1 VRLAEHGGV
10 ALPSSAAAVPRE
22 VHRIDS
28 NSYVLLISYPP
39 MATEESFS
47 KAFHA
52 NPGPMVLSYPDSGK
66 LIDVNEQWV
75 KLIGYAREELIGRSS
90 KELGIFEDWSE
101 RAHLVNE
108 LKIKGTVRNFPIG
121 TRTKTGE
128 IRKVLWS
135 AEMITHQGEEVML
148 SLLYDITERL
158 RIEENLR
165 ASEERFKRLLQN
177 SNDIVSLLDEHGVR
191 TFTAGP
197 SERILGYEAHE
208 LTGVSAFDHIH
219 PDDRAQAEAIFRGG
233 LSRPGEVRRF
243 EYRFGH
249 KNGNWIVIE
258 TIGADLLHDP
268 VVHGIVLNSRD
279 VTERNR
285 MQVQLQQ
292 AMKMEAIGRL
302 AGGVAHDF
310 NNLLT
315 AIGGNVELARMEPLE
330 PVLDDYL
337 GEIQRAVK
345 SAVSLT
351 RQLLSFSRRQ
361 VIEDRVINLGNLVNE
376 TKNML
381 ARLLGEDVDL
391 RVAMAEGL
399 GLVRLDP
406 GQLEQILVNL
416 AINARDAMP
425 SGGRLILEGFNVDL
439 DENYVATHPQV
450 AAGKYVQL
458 NVSDTGQGMSAEV
471 KGKIFEPFFTT
482 KPKGRGTGL
491 GLATTF
497 GIVKQTGGGIEV
509 YSDLGV
515 GTTFKIYL
523 PRVDSRSEF
532 HVETSDSQALQGH
545 ETVLLVEDDVSVR
558 VMTYNM
564 LRHMGYEVLQAT
576 GGLEALSMM
585 AQYGGTID
593 LLLTDVVMPGMDGR
607 ELAEELRKHRPQTNV
622 LFTSGYA
629 EDVIVH
635 HGIVDQDLNFIPK
648 PFTMQ
653 SLGIK
658 LREVLDGAKRSNRP

>member
-1 VRLAEHGGV
+1 
-10 ALPSSAAAVPRE
+10 
-22 VHRIDS
+22 
-28 NSYVLLISYPP
+28 

-52 NPGPMVLSYPDSGK
+52 NPAPMALSYPSSGEF
-66 LIDVNEQWV
+66 IDVNEQWV
-75 KLIGYAREELIGRSS
+75 RLVGHAREELIGRSS
-90 KELGIFEDWSE
+90 TELGIFEDWSK
-101 RAHLVNE
+101 RDHLVHA
-108 LKIKGTVRNFPIG
+108 LKTNGSVRDFQIRA
-121 TRTKTGE
+121 RTKTGE
-128 IRKVLWS
+128 IREVLWS
-135 AEMITHQGEEVML
+135 AEMITHQGAEVML

-158 RIEENLR
+158 RVEERLR
-165 ASEERFKRLLQN
+165 ASEERFKRLVQN
-177 SNDIVSLLDEHGVR
+177 SNDIVSLLDERGVR

-197 SERILGYEAHE
+197 SERILGYETHE

-219 PDDRAQAEAIFRGG
+219 PDDRAQAETIFRGG
-233 LSRPGEVRRF
+233 LSHPGEVRRF

-249 KNGNWIVIE
+249 KNGSWIVIE
-258 TIGADLLHDP
+258 TIGVNLLHDP
-268 VVHGIVLNSRD
+268 AVHGIVLNSRD

-285 MQVQLQQ
+285 MQSQLQQ

-315 AIGGNVELARMEPLE
+315 AIGGNVELARMEPLA

-361 VIEDRVINLGNLVNE
+361 VIEDRVIHLGNLVNE

-391 RVAMAEGL
+391 CVAMADGL

-416 AINARDAMP
+416 AVNARDAMP
-425 SGGRLILEGFNVDL
+425 NGGRLIIEGSKVDL
-439 DENYVATHPQV
+439 DENYVATHPQA

-458 NVSDTGQGMSAEV
+458 SVSDTGQGMSLDV
-471 KGKIFEPFFTT
+471 KQRIFEPFFTT

-497 GIVKQTGGGIEV
+497 GIVKQAGGSIEV
-509 YSDLGV
+509 YSELGM

-523 PRVDSRSEF
+523 PRADSRSEV
-532 HVETSDSQALQGH
+532 HVETRDSQALQGN
-545 ETVLLVEDDVSVR
+545 ETVLLVEDDASVR
-558 VMTYNM
+558 VMTCNM
-564 LRHMGYEVLQAT
+564 LRHLGYEVLQARS
-576 GGLEALSMM
+576 GQEALAMM
-585 AQYGGTID
+585 SQHAGTID
-593 LLLTDVVMPGMDGR
+593 LLLTDVVMPGMNGR
-607 ELAEELRKHRPQTNV
+607 ELADQLKRHRPQTTV

-635 HGIVDQDLNFIPK
+635 HGIVDQDVNFIPK

-653 SLGIK
+653 SLGVK
-658 LREVLDGAKRSNRP
+658 LREVLDGDKQSSRS

>member
-1 VRLAEHGGV
+1 MV
-10 ALPSSAAAVPRE
+10 
-22 VHRIDS
+22 
-28 NSYVLLISYPP
+28 
-39 MATEESFS
+39 TEESLS

-52 NPGPMVLSYPDSGK
+52 NPAPMIVSYPATGEF
-66 LIDVNEQWV
+66 IDVNDQWV
-75 KLIGYAREELIGRSS
+75 KLVGYSREEVIGRSS
-90 KELGIFEDWSE
+90 MDLAIFEDLSA
-101 RAHLVNE
+101 RARLIHE
-108 LKIKGTVRNFPIG
+108 LNTHGSVRSFQM
-121 TRTKTGE
+121 RVSTKTGE
-128 IRKVLWS
+128 IRDVLWS
-135 AEMITHQGEEVML
+135 AEMITHQGEKVML

-158 RIEENLR
+158 RVEERLR
-165 ASEERFKRLLQN
+165 ASEERFKLLLQN

-197 SERILGYEAHE
+197 CERILGYQAHE

-219 PDDRAQAEAIFRGG
+219 PDDRAQGEAIFRGG
-233 LSRPGEVRRF
+233 LSHPGEVRRF
-243 EYRFGH
+243 EYRFRH
-249 KNGNWIVIE
+249 KNGNWIVLE
-258 TIGADLLHDP
+258 TIGVNLLHDP
-268 VVHGIVLNSRD
+268 AVHGIVINSRD
-279 VTERNR
+279 VTERNL
-285 MQVQLQQ
+285 MQGQLQQ

-315 AIGGNVELARMEPLE
+315 AIGGNVELARMQRLE

-351 RQLLSFSRRQ
+351 SQLLSFSRRQ

-391 RVAMAEGL
+391 RVSMADRL

-406 GQLEQILVNL
+406 GQLEQVLVNL
-416 AINARDAMP
+416 SINARDAMP
-425 SGGRLILEGFNVDL
+425 NGGRLSIEGSNVDL
-439 DENYVATHPQV
+439 DENYAATHPQ
-450 AAGKYVQL
+450 ATAGKYVQL
-458 NVSDTGQGMSAEV
+458 SVRDTGQGMSAQV
-471 KGKIFEPFFTT
+471 KHRIFEPFFTT

-497 GIVKQTGGGIEV
+497 GIVKQAGGSIEV
-509 YSDLGV
+509 YSELGM
-515 GTTFKIYL
+515 GTTFTIYL
-523 PRVDSRSEF
+523 PRVDSRSDV
-532 HVETSDSQALQGH
+532 HVQTRDSQTLQGN
-545 ETVLLVEDDVSVR
+545 ETVLLVEDDASVR
-558 VMTYNM
+558 VMTFNM
-564 LRHMGYEVLQAT
+564 LRHMGYDVLQACS
-576 GGLEALSMM
+576 GQEALAMVV
-585 AQYGGTID
+585 QYNGTVD
-593 LLLTDVVMPGMDGR
+593 LLLTDVVMPGMNGR
-607 ELAEELRKHRPQTNV
+607 ELAEQLKKHRPETTV

-653 SLGIK
+653 SLGSK
-658 LREVLDGAKRSNRP
+658 LREVLNGAKRKG

>member
-1 VRLAEHGGV
+1 MV
-10 ALPSSAAAVPRE
+10 
-22 VHRIDS
+22 
-28 NSYVLLISYPP
+28 
-39 MATEESFS
+39 TEESLS

-52 NPGPMVLSYPDSGK
+52 NPAPMIVSYPATGEF
-66 LIDVNEQWV
+66 IDVNDQWV
-75 KLIGYAREELIGRSS
+75 KLVGYSREEVIGRSS
-90 KELGIFEDWSE
+90 KDLAIFEDLSA
-101 RAHLVNE
+101 RARLIHELNTHGSVRSFQMRVN
-108 LKIKGTVRNFPIG
+108 
-121 TRTKTGE
+121 TKTGE
-128 IRKVLWS
+128 IRDVLWS

-148 SLLYDITERL
+148 SLLYDVTERL
-158 RIEENLR
+158 RVEERLR

-197 SERILGYEAHE
+197 SERILGYQTHE

-219 PDDRAQAEAIFRGG
+219 PDDRAQGQAIFSGG
-233 LSRPGEVRRF
+233 LSHPGEVRRF
-243 EYRFGH
+243 EYRFRH
-249 KNGNWIVIE
+249 KNGNWIVLE
-258 TIGADLLHDP
+258 TIGVNLLHDP
-268 VVHGIVLNSRD
+268 VVHGIVINSRD
-279 VTERNR
+279 VTERNL
-285 MQVQLQQ
+285 MQGQLQQ

-315 AIGGNVELARMEPLE
+315 AIGGNVELARMQRLE

-351 RQLLSFSRRQ
+351 SQLLSFSRRQ

-391 RVAMAEGL
+391 RVSMADRL

-406 GQLEQILVNL
+406 GQLEQVLVNL
-416 AINARDAMP
+416 SINARDAMP
-425 SGGRLILEGFNVDL
+425 NGGRLSIEGSNVDL
-439 DENYVATHPQV
+439 DENYAATHPQ
-450 AAGKYVQL
+450 ATAGKYVQL
-458 NVSDTGQGMSAEV
+458 SVRDTGQGMSAQV
-471 KGKIFEPFFTT
+471 KHRIFEPFFTT

-497 GIVKQTGGGIEV
+497 GIVKQAGGSIEV
-509 YSDLGV
+509 YSELGM
-515 GTTFKIYL
+515 GTTFTIYL
-523 PRVDSRSEF
+523 PRVDSRSDV
-532 HVETSDSQALQGH
+532 HVQTRDSQTLQGN
-545 ETVLLVEDDVSVR
+545 ETVLLVEDDASVR
-558 VMTYNM
+558 VMTFNM
-564 LRHMGYEVLQAT
+564 LRHMGYDVLQACS
-576 GGLEALSMM
+576 GQEALAMVV
-585 AQYGGTID
+585 QYNGTVD
-593 LLLTDVVMPGMDGR
+593 LLLTDVVMPGMNGR
-607 ELAEELRKHRPQTNV
+607 ELAEQLKKHRPETAV

-648 PFTMQ
+648 PFTMH

-658 LREVLDGAKRSNRP
+658 LREVLDAAKRSKRP

>member
-1 VRLAEHGGV
+1 MTREAHYIDTYRH
-10 ALPSSAAAVPRE
+10 ALLLSWSS
-22 VHRIDS
+22 
-28 NSYVLLISYPP
+28 

-52 NPGPMVLSYPDSGK
+52 NPAPMVLSYPASGE

-75 KLIGYAREELIGRSS
+75 RLIGYVREELIGRSS
-90 KELGIFEDWSE
+90 KELGIFEDWSKHD
-101 RAHLVNE
+101 HLVHE
-108 LKIKGTVRNFPIG
+108 LKTNGSVRDFPIG
-121 TRTKTGE
+121 ARTKTGQ
-128 IRKVLWS
+128 IRQLLWS
-135 AEMITHQGEEVML
+135 AEMIPQQGEKVML
-148 SLLYDITERL
+148 SLFYDITERL
-158 RIEENLR
+158 HAEATLR

-177 SNDIVSLLDEHGVR
+177 SNDIVSLLDERGIR

-197 SERILGYEAHE
+197 CERILGYEAHE
-208 LTGVSAFDHIH
+208 LTGVPAFDPIH

-233 LSRPGEVRRF
+233 LSHPGEIRRF
-243 EYRFGH
+243 EYRFRH
-249 KNGNWIVIE
+249 KSGNWIVME
-258 TIGADLLHDP
+258 TIGVNLLHDP

-279 VTERNR
+279 VTERKR
-285 MQVQLQQ
+285 MQEQLQQ

-330 PVLDDYL
+330 PLLDEYL
-337 GEIQRAVK
+337 GEIQQAVT
-345 SAVSLT
+345 SAVALT

-361 VIEDRVINLGNLVNE
+361 VIEDKVINLCDLVNK
-376 TKNML
+376 TKTML

-391 RVAMAEGL
+391 RVTMAEGL

-406 GQLEQILVNL
+406 GQLEQVLVNL

-425 SGGRLILEGFNVDL
+425 KGGRLIIEGSNVDL
-439 DENYVATHPQV
+439 DETYAATHPQV

-458 NVSDTGQGMSAEV
+458 SVSDTGQGMSFQV
-471 KGKIFEPFFTT
+471 KHQIFEPFFTT

-497 GIVKQTGGGIEV
+497 GIVKQAGGSIEV
-509 YSDLGV
+509 YSELGM

-523 PRVDSRSEF
+523 PRVDSRSEV
-532 HVETSDSQALQGH
+532 HVETRDSQALQGT
-545 ETVLLVEDDVSVR
+545 ETVLLVEDDASVR
-558 VMTYNM
+558 VMTFNM
-564 LRHMGYEVLQAT
+564 LRHMGYEVLQARS
-576 GGLEALSMM
+576 GQEALAMM
-585 AQYGGTID
+585 DQYDGTID
-593 LLLTDVVMPGMDGR
+593 LLLTDVVMPGMNGH
-607 ELAEELRKHRPQTNV
+607 ELAEQLLRLRPQTTV

-648 PFTMQ
+648 PFAMQ
-653 SLGIK
+653 SLGFK
-658 LREVLDGAKRSNRP
+658 LRQVLHDAKRPNRP

>member
-1 VRLAEHGGV
+1 
-10 ALPSSAAAVPRE
+10 
-22 VHRIDS
+22 
-28 NSYVLLISYPP
+28 
-39 MATEESFS
+39 
-47 KAFHA
+47 
-52 NPGPMVLSYPDSGK
+52 
-66 LIDVNEQWV
+66 
-75 KLIGYAREELIGRSS
+75 
-90 KELGIFEDWSE
+90 
-101 RAHLVNE
+101 
-108 LKIKGTVRNFPIG
+108 
-121 TRTKTGE
+121 
-128 IRKVLWS
+128 
-135 AEMITHQGEEVML
+135 
-148 SLLYDITERL
+148 
-158 RIEENLR
+158 
-165 ASEERFKRLLQN
+165 
-177 SNDIVSLLDEHGVR
+177 
-191 TFTAGP
+191 
-197 SERILGYEAHE
+197 
-208 LTGVSAFDHIH
+208 
-219 PDDRAQAEAIFRGG
+219 
-233 LSRPGEVRRF
+233 
-243 EYRFGH
+243 
-249 KNGNWIVIE
+249 
-258 TIGADLLHDP
+258 
-268 VVHGIVLNSRD
+268 
-279 VTERNR
+279 
-285 MQVQLQQ
+285 
-292 AMKMEAIGRL
+292 
-302 AGGVAHDF
+302 
-310 NNLLT
+310 
-315 AIGGNVELARMEPLE
+315 
-330 PVLDDYL
+330 
-337 GEIQRAVK
+337 
-345 SAVSLT
+345 
-351 RQLLSFSRRQ
+351 
-361 VIEDRVINLGNLVNE
+361 
-376 TKNML
+376 
-381 ARLLGEDVDL
+381 
-391 RVAMAEGL
+391 
-399 GLVRLDP
+399 
-406 GQLEQILVNL
+406 
-416 AINARDAMP
+416 
-425 SGGRLILEGFNVDL
+425 
-439 DENYVATHPQV
+439 
-450 AAGKYVQL
+450 
-458 NVSDTGQGMSAEV
+458 VSDTGQGMSAEV